1 MVDALGNPT
10 GFHLTPGRSHDL
22 EGSDVLLKDTP
33 GQIVIADKG
42 YDAQARV
49 VQPLLDKG
57 KEVVIPSRS
66 TNKQLREYDH
76 HLYKERHL
84 SALVSA
90 HG

>member
-1 MVDALGNPT
+1 
-10 GFHLTPGRSHDL
+10 
-22 EGSDVLLKDTP
+22 VLLKDTP

-66 TNKQLREYDH
+66 TSKQPREYGR
-76 HLYKERHL
+76 HLYKGMCSPPPTLPHCVADKL
-84 SALVSA
+84 SPCPGES
-90 HG
+90 HQPP